1 MSLSWLICATVV
13 RALCYY
19 HPWQSLTRGRGSV
32 WEEGS
37 MIPVG
42 VREIFPTASSM
53 INRLAR
59 AASLSL
65 LSLRPLLVHTCC
77 SGKESD
83 GMTTH
88 FKQAIFPGSVHF
100 LFWMLSAVCDVTKGS
115 KVLSKFSNNTW
126 AEVPQDWN
134 KSYSIMCLAGGG
146 CVY

>member
-1 MSLSWLICATVV
+1 MSQSSE
-13 RALCYY
+13 LCVITTPDSRSSGAAAQY
-19 HPWQSLTRGRGSV
+19 GRKGARRRHT
-32 WEEGS
+32 
-37 MIPVG
+37 IPVG

-88 FKQAIFPGSVHF
+88 FKQAIFPESIHF

-115 KVLSKFSNNTW
+115 KVLSKFSDNTW
-126 AEVPQDWN
+126 AEVPQDGN
-134 KSYSIMCLAGGG
+134 DSYSIMCVVGGV
-146 CVY
+146 VY